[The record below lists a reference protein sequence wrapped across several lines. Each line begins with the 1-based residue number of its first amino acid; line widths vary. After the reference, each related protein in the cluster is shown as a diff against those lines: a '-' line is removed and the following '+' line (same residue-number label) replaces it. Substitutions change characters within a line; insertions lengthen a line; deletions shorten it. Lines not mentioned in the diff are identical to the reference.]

1 MGGWVVFAETKDQQG
16 LINYDYIDTMG
27 EESRDGADVLERNQ
41 NNTQAPPDRLHDNL
55 THLGDD
61 VQFQQV
67 VAVDVVTEAMRAVLV
82 DVVRKVNI
90 N

>member
-1 MGGWVVFAETKDQQG
+1 MSD
-16 LINYDYIDTMG
+16 YDYIDIMG
-27 EESRDGADVLERNQ
+27 YESRDGADVLERNQ
-41 NNTQAPPDRLHDNL
+41 NNTQAPPAPLHDNL

-67 VAVDVVTEAMRAVLV
+67 VAVDVVTEAMTAVLV